1 MQFAQFL
8 CQLIL
13 EEQLCWSKNP
23 LVFLVAYVKLY
34 QYMDPW
40 GLTKPL
46 RNDAWKTTFLL
57 GRVTLQGLLKLRG
70 CTHSFE
76 GSLFS
81 LHFETSSIH
90 FDEESLINLGYL
102 PFPPIQLHRHPQ
114 THHHQNHSK
123 TFAPQDFAPITI
135 SFGQKFHQ
143 PTTISF
149 LPPKKTKKK
158 HPGKTGFGPYSNP
171 TFPSQNLSE
180 ARLPTSLLPGALCQ
194 G

>member
-1 MQFAQFL
+1 M
-8 CQLIL
+8 
-13 EEQLCWSKNP
+13 
-23 LVFLVAYVKLY
+23 
-34 QYMDPW
+34 
-40 GLTKPL
+40 TKPL
-46 RNDAWKTTFLL
+46 RNDAWKTTLLL

-76 GSLFS
+76 GSWFS

-90 FDEESLINLGYL
+90 SGEQSLINLGHR
-102 PFPPIQLHRHPQ
+102 PFPPTQLHRHLQ
-114 THHHQNHSK
+114 AHHHHNHSK

-149 LPPKKTKKK
+149 LPPKEKRNIQE
-158 HPGKTGFGPYSNP
+158 KTGFGPYSNP
-171 TFPSQNLSE
+171 TFSFSLLSE